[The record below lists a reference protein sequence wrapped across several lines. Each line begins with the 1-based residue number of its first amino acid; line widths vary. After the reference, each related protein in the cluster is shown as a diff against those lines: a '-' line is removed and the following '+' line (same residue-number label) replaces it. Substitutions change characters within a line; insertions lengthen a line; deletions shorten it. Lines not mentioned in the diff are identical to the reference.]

1 VKLRTPITMVALLG
15 ILLGAA
21 WYGWATITS
30 ANDDD
35 EQPQAQ
41 TEPGK
46 QQCASSQVFKKG
58 TKIRA
63 KTITVN
69 VFNAGLITGLAGET
83 LDDLVDNGFR
93 RGAAENA
100 PTGVNAS
107 NVTIITNTLNSPQ
120 VRLVAKQF
128 RGDVRIVV
136 GDAIRPGINV
146 VVGDNFRGVD
156 DGAKRR
162 LVLQRRVKTCT
173 TSGAST
179 ESGAS

>member
-1 VKLRTPITMVALLG
+1 MLALLG

-30 ANDDD
+30 ADDDD
-35 EQPQAQ
+35 EQPQAR
-41 TEPGK
+41 TEPRGPR
-46 QQCASSQVFKKG
+46 CANSQVFKKG
-58 TKIRA
+58 TTIQA

-100 PTGVNAS
+100 PTGITAT

-120 VRLVAKQF
+120 VRLVARQF
-128 RGDVRIVV
+128 RGDVRVV
-136 GDAIRPGINV
+136 EGDAIRPGINV
-146 VVGDNFRGVD
+146 VIGDNFRGVD
-156 DGAKRR
+156 DAARER
-162 LVLQRRVKTCT
+162 LVVQRTVKTCT
-173 TSGAST
+173 TTGAATGTGAS
-179 ESGAS
+179 

>member
-1 VKLRTPITMVALLG
+1 MVALLG

-35 EQPQAQ
+35 EQSQAQ
-41 TEPGK
+41 TEPRK
-46 QQCASSQVFKKG
+46 KKCASTQVFKKG

-100 PTGVNAS
+100 PIGINAS

-128 RGDVRIVV
+128 RGDVRILQ
-136 GDAIRPGINV
+136 GKAIRPGINV
-146 VVGDNFRGVD
+146 IVGDNFRGVD

-162 LVLQRRVKTCT
+162 LILKQRVTTCT
-173 TSGAST
+173 TVGAST
-179 ESGAS
+179 QTGPS